1 MWIVFT
7 FRLAIFLFFSF
18 SFSNFF
24 QLHAH
29 FVLYLN
35 FRFLSNSILVV
46 LIKAIKYPVSSG
58 TLWLTQ
64 KSNCYFDTAW
74 LFHTIEVAVHRSN
87 KVAGMRISGKPEKKL
102 ITGKKVWLVENTWNI
117 CLEISWH
124 FFLRQKQPP
133 EVFYNI
139 KGVLRNF
146 AKFTGKHLCQ
156 SLFLLKKRP
165 WHRCFP
171 VNFAK
176 LLHNL

>member
-7 FRLAIFLFFSF
+7 FLLSIFLFSF

-64 KSNCYFDTAW
+64 KSNCYFDTAC

-87 KVAGMRISGKPEKKL
+87 KVAGIRISGKPEKKVNNRKKSL
-102 ITGKKVWLVENTWNI
+102 ISRKHMEHL
-117 CLEISWH
+117 
-124 FFLRQKQPP
+124 
-133 EVFYNI
+133 
-139 KGVLRNF
+139 LRNF
-146 AKFTGKHLCQ
+146 LAF
-156 SLFLLKKRP
+156 
-165 WHRCFP
+165 FP
-171 VNFAK
+171 PSEAATRGV
-176 LLHNL
+176 L